1 MREQITPA
9 SAANGLL
16 AIAAILPEKGIN
28 RTILCSAA
36 GLIRQMDAERK
47 SLKMLAENQ
56 LEQCGGVCTDEDAGP
71 CPFYCEPGRDGNP
84 EENGAQTAADGEC
97 RLKRLLK
104 RG

>member
-1 MREQITPA
+1 MKEQITPA

-28 RTILCSAA
+28 RTILCNAA

-47 SLKMLAENQ
+47 SLKLLAENQ
-56 LEQCGGVCTDEDAGP
+56 LEQCRGVCANEEYGP
-71 CPFYCEPGRDGNP
+71 CPFYCVPGMDGNP
-84 EENGAQTAADGEC
+84 ERKDARGAAEGEC